1 MKDGKENIAPVAY
14 YVKYVPHYVIVDK
27 KGIISHL
34 GSCSN
39 LEETIEKLIQKEEN
53 VDS

>member
-1 MKDGKENIAPVAY
+1 MKDGRYIASDVY
-14 YVKYVPHYVIVDK
+14 GVSYIPHYVIVDK

-39 LEETIEKLIQKEEN
+39 LEETIDKLIQKEEN